1 MGSLS
6 WCQVDNQNTSDG
18 DDDEYGNDDEPRE
31 DIEEL
36 SKEALVHVARHLV
49 KNQPVAQGA
58 VLHIVADLL
67 ERWWLQCYR
76 QFVSASAAVSIVF
89 CLEKIQIQTNKK
101 ALWLNVDEDLV
112 LCPVYR
118 FVAFHLD
125 EMQVQN

>member
-6 WCQVDNQNTSDG
+6 WCQDDNWNTGDDDDEYDDG
-18 DDDEYGNDDEPRE
+18 DDDEPCE

-49 KNQPVAQGA
+49 ENQPVAQGA

-76 QFVSASAAVSIVF
+76 QLVSASAAVSIVF
-89 CLEKIQIQTNKK
+89 CLEKYKYKQTKK
-101 ALWLNVDEDLV
+101 HCD
-112 LCPVYR
+112 
-118 FVAFHLD
+118 
-125 EMQVQN
+125 